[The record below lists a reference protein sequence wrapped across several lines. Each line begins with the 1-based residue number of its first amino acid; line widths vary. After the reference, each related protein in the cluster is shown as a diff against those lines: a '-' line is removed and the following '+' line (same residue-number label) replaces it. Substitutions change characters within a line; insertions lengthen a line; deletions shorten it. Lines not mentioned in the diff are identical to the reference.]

1 MIIKRYTFSSNT
13 TKYLSMDNV
22 KILHFIAEKIEEIRL
37 AIFYCHSNSTLKINN
52 TIIHTFKVDD
62 LGNVSFFINR
72 PQQLVREFDQEF
84 PVGLNY
90 FKKGKNYFFNIFG
103 KARIINDP
111 EELAYETDL
120 TAEEIN
126 SALTTHIYV
135 RVKILKV
142 DFYDNE
148 FEKKNLI
155 LKKAWS
161 VLSRFFNSLSASRSY
176 DFSPRS
182 SLHHFGI

>member
-1 MIIKRYTFSSNT
+1 
-13 TKYLSMDNV
+13 MDND
-22 KILHFIAEKIEEIRL
+22 KILHFIAEKIEDIRL

-62 LGNVSFFINR
+62 NGNICFFINR
-72 PQQLVREFDQEF
+72 PQQLIREFDQEF

-90 FKKGKNYFFNIFG
+90 FKKGKSCFLNIFG

-111 EELAYETDL
+111 EELAYETEL

-126 SALTTHIYV
+126 RALTTQVLI

-142 DFYDNE
+142 DFYDNN
-148 FEKKNLI
+148 FEKKNLL

-161 VLSRFFNSLSASRSY
+161 VLSRFFDSLSASRSY

-182 SLHHFGI
+182 SLHHYGI